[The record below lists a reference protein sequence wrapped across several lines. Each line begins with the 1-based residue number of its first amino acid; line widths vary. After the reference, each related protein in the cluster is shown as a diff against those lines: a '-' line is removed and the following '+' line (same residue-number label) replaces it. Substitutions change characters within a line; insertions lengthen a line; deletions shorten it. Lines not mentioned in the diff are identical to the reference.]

1 MSVETT
7 GMESAAVLPPHPS
20 AGGNNKPPK
29 TSRRKISLPWFRQSS
44 FGERLTKLRLPRQ
57 HTVDCG
63 STVTRNCETKF
74 DSFLT
79 KQSFHDSYTVFA
91 FSLNHFSFFDHGKKT
106 K

>member
-63 STVTRNCETKF
+63 STVTRNREI
-74 DSFLT
+74 
-79 KQSFHDSYTVFA
+79 
-91 FSLNHFSFFDHGKKT
+91 NI
-106 K
+106 